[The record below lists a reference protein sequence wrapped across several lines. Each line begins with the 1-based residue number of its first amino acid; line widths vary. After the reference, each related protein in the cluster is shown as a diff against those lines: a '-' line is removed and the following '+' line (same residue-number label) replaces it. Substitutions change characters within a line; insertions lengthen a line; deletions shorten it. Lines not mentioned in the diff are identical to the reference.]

1 LCQIT
6 GMPGC
11 GNAPKERLSWSV
23 PTLSVVEV
31 ETQKFHLRHR
41 RATIFYMLQ
50 RFRRYLSPDRSVIR
64 AIAER
69 RLTYLSPE
77 KLWLIADTCR
87 ALDAKKIAGSFIE
100 AGAALGGSAALIAK
114 VKHADRPLAIYDVF
128 GMIPAPTADD
138 PPEVHE
144 RYRIIAQG

>member
-1 LCQIT
+1 
-6 GMPGC
+6 
-11 GNAPKERLSWSV
+11 
-23 PTLSVVEV
+23 
-31 ETQKFHLRHR
+31 
-41 RATIFYMLQ
+41 MLQ